1 MNATAMFMEPATR
14 METRELQPLPDA
26 SEAAWDRWMI
36 EVCGAGFPAWQ
47 AACRYSAP
55 TPSAEQQLRAFLL
68 DE

>member
-1 MNATAMFMEPATR
+1 MNATALFLEPATR

-36 EVCGAGFPAWQ
+36 EVGGADYLAWQ
-47 AACRYSAP
+47 ATCRHSAP
-55 TPSAEQQLRAFLL
+55 KPSIEQQLRAYLS